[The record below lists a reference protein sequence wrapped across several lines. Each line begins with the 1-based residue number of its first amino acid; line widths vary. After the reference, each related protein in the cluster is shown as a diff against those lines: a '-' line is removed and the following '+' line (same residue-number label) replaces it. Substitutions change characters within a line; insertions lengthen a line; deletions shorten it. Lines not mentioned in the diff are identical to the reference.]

1 MYYQRYWKRENLDTT
16 IDFSKKGG
24 IYPHVFW
31 QLVFFIV
38 IVIGFIWGIK
48 NKRVTILDT
57 IIITTIYIVYYFI
70 GYLLHNDVISPI
82 SFKDDR
88 LTISFVGLFL
98 LLGTFTLVRY
108 MIGKYIDSNKK

>member
-1 MYYQRYWKRENLDTT
+1 MDTT

-31 QLVFFIV
+31 RLDFFYFYSNRVF
-38 IVIGFIWGIK
+38 WGIK

-57 IIITTIYIVYYFI
+57 FIITTIYIVYYYI
-70 GYLLHNDVISPI
+70 GYLLHNEVISPI

-98 LLGTFTLVRY
+98 LLGTFLLVRY